1 LKAESDMQPIEEE
14 LKVLVVDNS
23 PVLRNLVEW
32 ALSQKRYSFLFA
44 ETGQEALDLFEEHR
58 PPLVI
63 MGWTLPDLTGEKLC
77 RCMRTRSQ
85 DSYTYILVLTC
96 ETEKSDLIF
105 ALNAGAD
112 DYLTKPFHRGELV
125 ARVGVGLR
133 IVELQ
138 RRIESKNVVLEEL
151 ALSDSLTGL
160 PNRRAIE
167 NWASSQLSG
176 ALRHGYSFWVVLADL
191 DHFKQVNDTFG
202 HEAGDNVL
210 KKFSEILKSCMRGS
224 DLCARLGGEEFLL
237 ILTHSNKDSALAVT
251 ERIRTKLA
259 DTPFN
264 FGPSTVT
271 VTASFGLAGFEG
283 TQEPSTFS
291 KLQELADA
299 ALYSAKRAGRNRVE
313 ITAGP
318 AC

>member
-1 LKAESDMQPIEEE
+1 MKAESDMQPIEEE

-44 ETGQEALDLFEEHR
+44 ETGQEALDMFSEHR
-58 PPLVI
+58 PALVI

-96 ETEKSDLIF
+96 ETEKSDLIC
-105 ALNAGAD
+105 ALDAGAD
-112 DYLTKPFHRGELV
+112 DCLTMPFHRGELV
-125 ARVGVGLR
+125 ARVGGGLR
-133 IVELQ
+133 IVELH
-138 RRIESKNVVLEEL
+138 RRIETKNVVLEEL

-210 KKFSEILKSCMRGS
+210 RKFSEILKSCMRGS

-264 FGPSTVT
+264 FGASTVT